1 MWIPCR
7 WRDPKPIGDTEDD
20 VMKTVDQFYSDQEN
34 DDDDDVV
41 VLDKM
46 VRFND
51 RVCVLWFLAIEL
63 RFFGPMQWPWLV
75 T

>member
-1 MWIPCR
+1 MLITGISRNVDPLQAKR
-7 WRDPKPIGDTEDD
+7 PQADWRHRRRRHENSRSVLP
-20 VMKTVDQFYSDQEN
+20 YSDQEN

-51 RVCVLWFLAIEL
+51 RVCVL
-63 RFFGPMQWPWLV
+63 
-75 T
+75 